1 MALVTTQFEPEEIDQ
16 AGRIVVVDGHSEW
29 SNAVSLINGWR
40 ASHSGPLNT
49 FRVNLRRR
57 VKSRDLVA
65 QRLKRLPSIISKLK
79 RLQRIPLSQMQD
91 IGGCR
96 VVVSESDDAFN
107 LAADFVGSKIRHE
120 LISHSNYIENPRKT
134 GYRSLH
140 LVYAYNS
147 DRTTRWQGLRTEI
160 QIRSRLQHQW
170 ATAVETVGTFI
181 GDDLKSN
188 VGDPTWLRFFALMA
202 TVIAQREKTPSVP
215 NTPTSQGELVKEIRE
230 CDQRLRI
237 SERLAAFHRIT
248 HGFQLSIN
256 NPWVVLELNLKTRKV
271 ASREF
276 KTNDWESA
284 NSWYLEKEVE
294 SRDNP
299 REVVLVSAKSLSE
312 LRRAYPNFFLDLG
325 GFRRV
330 VRETLANP

>member
-1 MALVTTQFEPEEIDQ
+1 MA
-16 AGRIVVVDGHSEW
+16 
-29 SNAVSLINGWR
+29 
-40 ASHSGPLNT
+40 
-49 FRVNLRRR
+49 
-57 VKSRDLVA
+57 
-65 QRLKRLPSIISKLK
+65 
-79 RLQRIPLSQMQD
+79 M
-91 IGGCR
+91 
-96 VVVSESDDAFN
+96 
-107 LAADFVGSKIRHE
+107 
-120 LISHSNYIENPRKT
+120 
-134 GYRSLH
+134 
-140 LVYAYNS
+140 
-147 DRTTRWQGLRTEI
+147 
-160 QIRSRLQHQW
+160 
-170 ATAVETVGTFI
+170 
-181 GDDLKSN
+181 
-188 VGDPTWLRFFALMA
+188 
-202 TVIAQREKTPSVP
+202 VIAQREKTPSVP

-271 ASREF
+271 ASRDF